1 MKLLMAY
8 ECKRVR
14 ADDVDY
20 GDHIEHVVAKRSVTC
35 RCCAEQIKK
44 GEQAIK
50 FVWDFGDSGSWTAST
65 AYMHE
70 ACEPASE
77 EVARRINAD
86 HLARAAYKLYEKWA
100 DKADNASRRSTV
112 RGYQRSAESELSRYN
127 KLADE
132 LGAAWRSEFEAD
144 KQG

>member
-1 MKLLMAY
+1 MRILQPY
-8 ECKRVR
+8 ECENVR
-14 ADDVDY
+14 ADRVEY
-20 GDHIEHVVAKRSVTC
+20 GDHIEHVVAKRSVGC
-35 RCCAEQIKK
+35 RCCAQTIKK

-50 FVWDFGDSGSWTAST
+50 FFWDFDSCGSWTASV

-77 EVARRINAD
+77 EVAARINTD
-86 HLARAAYKLYEKWA
+86 HYARAAYKLYEKYA
-100 DKADNASRRSTV
+100 DKADNASRDRLIKE
-112 RGYQRSAESELSRYN
+112 YQRQANSYLSRYN
-127 KLADE
+127 KMADQ